1 MDSTAAGDRPLDTR
15 APRPAGG
22 PRSILV
28 HVDAGVHALAR
39 LQAAHS
45 LALLVGAQLS
55 ALHAAQRLLP
65 GALPAVDDDD
75 QERHRLALLRFER
88 FAAERQA
95 QIEWLSSSGDH
106 SIERFVRVARL
117 ADLLVLG
124 QHDPADAQASD
135 VPAGLVPRILSES
148 GTPALL
154 IPRWPEFALR
164 PPATVVVGWADTREA
179 ARALKAA
186 LPMLAQVDANV
197 HLATFG
203 GGADEVRRQHGRVAA
218 LMALHGIRKVH
229 FHHAEADDVGESLLS
244 LSRMVA
250 ADWLVMGCYGHAKAM
265 EFLVG
270 GTSFR
275 VLNEAALPVLLAH

>member
-1 MDSTAAGDRPLDTR
+1 MESSRAGDRPSITQSPQ
-15 APRPAGG
+15 ATAG

-28 HVDAGVHALAR
+28 HVDAGAHALAR
-39 LQAAHS
+39 LQAAES
-45 LALLVGAQLS
+45 LARAIGAQLS
-55 ALHAAQRLLP
+55 ALHAVQRLLP
-65 GALPAVDDDD
+65 GTLPAVDNDD
-75 QERHRLALLRFER
+75 QERHQLALLRFER
-88 FAAERQA
+88 FAAERDA
-95 QIEWLSSSGDH
+95 HIEWLSSSGDH
-106 SIERFVRVARL
+106 SIERFVRLARL

-124 QHDPADAQASD
+124 QHDPADADASD
-135 VPAGLVPRILSES
+135 VPAGLVPRILTES

-154 IPRWPEFALR
+154 VPRAPERAFR

-186 LPMLAQVDANV
+186 LPMLAQGDAKV

-203 GGADEVRRQHGRVAA
+203 GAADEVRRQHGRVAA
-218 LMALHGIRKVH
+218 LMALHGIRKVQ

-250 ADWLVMGCYGHAKAM
+250 ADWLVMGCYGHARAM
-265 EFLVG
+265 EFLLG